1 MEKNEFF
8 TSCDTVANL
17 HFPRWHELPEFEL
30 YMDQVIGLIEK
41 YLRPLY
47 PESKAPITPSM
58 INNYVK
64 NGALPPPQ
72 NKKYNRTHLALLMI
86 ICSAKSILE
95 ISSISDIL
103 NQSIS
108 ASNIETALDQF
119 AEMYENALASAVK
132 KAKLA
137 VSVSELDTK
146 HILSAVAIENALNAN
161 ASRVVSMYAYNMIAT
176 KPDPEEAEKN
186 EKAEKEAEKAEK
198 EAEKAKK
205 KADKKA
211 EKKAEKKTE
220 AKENS
225 DETNS

>member
-1 MEKNEFF
+1 MEKNDFF

-17 HFPRWHELPEFEL
+17 RLPRWNELPEFEL

-72 NKKYNRTHLALLMI
+72 NKRYNRTHLALLLI

-119 AEMYENALASAVK
+119 AEMYENALRSAVK

-137 VSVSELDTK
+137 VSVSEANTK
-146 HILSAVAIENALNAN
+146 QILSAIAIENALSAN
-161 ASRVVSMYAYNMIAT
+161 ASRVVAMYAYNMVAT
-176 KPDPEEAEKN
+176 KPESDENDA
-186 EKAEKEAEKAEK
+186 KAERAE
-198 EAEKAKK
+198 
-205 KADKKA
+205 KKA
-211 EKKAEKKTE
+211 EKKAEKMHDRHRL
-220 AKENS
+220 N
-225 DETNS
+225 D

>member
-1 MEKNEFF
+1 MEKTDFF

-17 HFPRWHELPEFEL
+17 HLPRWNELPEFEL

-72 NKKYNRTHLALLMI
+72 NKRYNRTHLALLLI

-103 NQSIS
+103 NQSVS

-119 AEMYENALASAVK
+119 AEMYENALRSAVK

-137 VSVSELDTK
+137 VSVSEANTK
-146 HILSAVAIENALNAN
+146 QILSAIAIENALSAN
-161 ASRVVSMYAYNMIAT
+161 ASRVVAMYAYNTVAT
-176 KPDPEEAEKN
+176 KSESEENDTKTE
-186 EKAEKEAEKAEK
+186 
-198 EAEKAKK
+198 
-205 KADKKA
+205 KA
-211 EKKAEKKTE
+211 EKKAEKKAE
-220 AKENS
+220 RKAEKKAEKKAEIKENS
-225 DETNS
+225 EASNS

>member
-8 TSCDTVANL
+8 ASCDTVANL

-47 PESKAPITPSM
+47 PENKAPITPSM

-72 NKKYNRTHLALLMI
+72 NKRYNRTHLALLMI

-103 NQSIS
+103 SQSIS
-108 ASNIETALDQF
+108 ASNNIETALDQF
-119 AEMYENALASAVK
+119 AEMYENSLAALPNWIPSK
-132 KAKLA
+132 F
-137 VSVSELDTK
+137 
-146 HILSAVAIENALNAN
+146 
-161 ASRVVSMYAYNMIAT
+161 
-176 KPDPEEAEKN
+176 
-186 EKAEKEAEKAEK
+186 
-198 EAEKAKK
+198 
-205 KADKKA
+205 
-211 EKKAEKKTE
+211 
-220 AKENS
+220 
-225 DETNS
+225 

>member
-8 TSCDTVANL
+8 TSCDAVANL
-17 HFPRWHELPEFEL
+17 HFPRWHELPEFDL
-30 YMDQVIGLIEK
+30 YMDQVIALVEK

-47 PESKAPITPSM
+47 PENKAPITPSM

-103 NQSIS
+103 GQSIS
-108 ASNIETALDQF
+108 SSNIETALDQF
-119 AEMYENALASAVK
+119 AEMYENALTAAVK

-137 VSVSELDTK
+137 VSASDLDAK
-146 HILSAVAIENALNAN
+146 QILSALAIENALNAN
-161 ASRVVSMYAYNMIAT
+161 ASRVVAMYAYNMIAT

-186 EKAEKEAEKAEK
+186 EKAEKEAEKAFCHSNRLT
-198 EAEKAKK
+198 AL
-205 KADKKA
+205 
-211 EKKAEKKTE
+211 
-220 AKENS
+220 
-225 DETNS
+225 

>member
-8 TSCDTVANL
+8 TSCDAVANL

-30 YMDQVIGLIEK
+30 YMDQVIGLVEK

-47 PESKAPITPSM
+47 PENKAPITPSM

-72 NKKYNRTHLALLMI
+72 NKRYNRTHLALLMI

-103 NQSIS
+103 SQSIS

-119 AEMYENALASAVK
+119 AEMYENSLTAAVK

-137 VSVSELDTK
+137 VSVSELETK
-146 HILSAVAIENALNAN
+146 QILSAIAIENALNAN
-161 ASRVVSMYAYNMIAT
+161 ASRVVAMYAYNMVAT
-176 KPDPEEAEKN
+176 KPDPEEAEKI
-186 EKAEKEAEKAEK
+186 EKAEK

-205 KADKKA
+205 KAEKKA
-211 EKKAEKKTE
+211 EKKADKKAET
-220 AKENS
+220 KENS
-225 DETNS
+225 EETVS